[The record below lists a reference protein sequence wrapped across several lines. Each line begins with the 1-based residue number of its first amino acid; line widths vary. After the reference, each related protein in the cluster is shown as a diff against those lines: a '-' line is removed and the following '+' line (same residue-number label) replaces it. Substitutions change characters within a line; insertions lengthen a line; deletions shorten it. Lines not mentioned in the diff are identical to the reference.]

1 MVYIYFQDD
10 DGEDLFGDNME
21 RDYRPMPELER
32 YDPAAIDDDDFDL
45 MSEGDRAVAEAQMR
59 RRDKEEG
66 EGFQNVPFLSLD

>member
-1 MVYIYFQDD
+1 M
-10 DGEDLFGDNME
+10 FGDNME

-66 EGFQNVPFLSLD
+66 EGYQNFQYLSLD

>member
-66 EGFQNVPFLSLD
+66 EGFQISNF

>member
-1 MVYIYFQDD
+1 M
-10 DGEDLFGDNME
+10 FGDNME

-66 EGFQNVPFLSLD
+66 EGFQSFPFLSLDF

>member
-1 MVYIYFQDD
+1 M
-10 DGEDLFGDNME
+10 FGDNME